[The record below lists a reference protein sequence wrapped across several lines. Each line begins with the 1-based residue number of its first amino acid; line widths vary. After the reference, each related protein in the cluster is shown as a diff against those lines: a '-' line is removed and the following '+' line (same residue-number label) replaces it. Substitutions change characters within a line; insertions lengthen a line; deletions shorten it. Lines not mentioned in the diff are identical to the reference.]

1 MEIKRVPIGQV
12 DNWEKNPRSIRAK
25 DYDRLKK
32 QIQRLGVYKPM
43 IAYKENGRFIVLG
56 GNMRLRALKEI
67 GAKEVDLSVITPK
80 TEAEKIEF
88 ALSDNDRAGEYDDQA
103 LAELIFQNK
112 DAFETDLYKIDLGRQ
127 IPIDQVLD
135 HFGPTQFEATEE
147 DAIPRPQAKTD
158 IKTGDLFK
166 LGDHRLLCGDA
177 TDGEAYSRVLE
188 GKPADLVFTDPLYN
202 VGYIGKGARKGRK
215 EAFDLILND
224 AQAGEKFVQ
233 FSETIFGLF
242 RDNLKPGGA
251 FYICSGFSSF
261 PTFVYAIKKNG
272 LIFSTPIIWI
282 KNQATYSY
290 LDYQHKHETIIRGKR
305 GRKAGQPI
313 LYGWNK
319 GRHYFRDLTNECDV
333 WEIQK
338 RSGQTMAHPTQKPL
352 ALIQRA
358 IRNST
363 KPGETVLD
371 PFLGSG
377 STIIAADREG
387 RKAAGIE
394 LDPQYIEVSI
404 RRYAAQGK
412 QTEEEIRA
420 TRERQAPAKRAALRR
435 EPKPRE
441 AEAG

>member
-188 GKPADLVFTDPLYN
+188 GKPADLVFTDPPYN

-224 AQAGEKFVQ
+224 AQAG
-233 FSETIFGLF
+233 
-242 RDNLKPGGA
+242 
-251 FYICSGFSSF
+251 
-261 PTFVYAIKKNG
+261 
-272 LIFSTPIIWI
+272 
-282 KNQATYSY
+282 SY